1 MLLKHGM
8 HINSSLPD
16 VLEQGGLAWRVN
28 GTFTS
33 KSENFAKT
41 AVETCYAQNRRPVSL
56 YLAVSEELQFDTRIF
71 VTARLLTHATS
82 PMLFVQMYIQIQ
94 VIQIMHLVKVKVKRL
109 PNSKYCIRPCRLFPT
124 WFQLKSMT
132 LVAQETTG
140 RGSIPNRRVT
150 PH

>member
-41 AVETCYAQNRRPVSL
+41 AVETCYAQNRRPASL
-56 YLAVSEELQFDTRIF
+56 NLAVSEELQFHLRIF
-71 VTARLLTHATS
+71 VTARLLTHATP
-82 PMLFVQMYIQIQ
+82 PMWLVQMYIQIQ
-94 VIQIMHLVKVKVKRL
+94 VIQIIHQVKEKRNL
-109 PNSKYCIRPCRLFPT
+109 DPITNIVSVDAAFFP
-124 WFQLKSMT
+124 LKFS
-132 LVAQETTG
+132 
-140 RGSIPNRRVT
+140 
-150 PH
+150 